1 MLLYIV
7 PFPIEKIFFGERNYI
22 MAKRCTRCGNFL
34 MDDERFCTRCGEN
47 VSNIPPEGQPTQP
60 AQGIYNAGPDN
71 SFGRNEGYS
80 SPANY
85 TNTYNNPYATPIQK
99 PSEEMSL
106 GKWVL
111 TIIVTTFFGI
121 ISLIFLFIWGFG
133 DGPESRKNYCKAMLI
148 VEVISLVLGIVLW
161 FVLMGIIGSMAGGLG
176 DYLEKYAENYQ
187 YGSAAATSLLS
198 FLGM

>member
-1 MLLYIV
+1 
-7 PFPIEKIFFGERNYI
+7 
-22 MAKRCTRCGNFL
+22 

-47 VSNIPPEGQPTQP
+47 VANIPPEGTP
-60 AQGIYNAGPDN
+60 AQSVSPAGPDN

-85 TNTYNNPYATPIQK
+85 SHPANNPYAYAQPMQNA
-99 PSEEMSL
+99 SDEMTL

-111 TIIVTTFFGI
+111 TIIVTTFLGI

-148 VEVISLVLGIVLW
+148 VEAISIVLAIIAW
-161 FVLMGIIGSMAGGLG
+161 IVIMGIIGSMAGSFS
-176 DYLEKYAENYQ
+176 DYIERYANEYQ
-187 YGSAAATSLLS
+187 YSSMAVASLLP
-198 FLGM
+198 FLGI

>member
-1 MLLYIV
+1 
-7 PFPIEKIFFGERNYI
+7 

-47 VSNIPPEGQPTQP
+47 VSNIPPEGAAAPYVN
-60 AQGIYNAGPDN
+60 AQSAQDN
-71 SFGRNEGYS
+71 SFGRNDGYV
-80 SPANY
+80 SPNTQSGTYYNQQPSPQQY
-85 TNTYNNPYATPIQK
+85 TYAQPARQA
-99 PSEEMSL
+99 SDEMTV

-148 VEVISLVLGIVLW
+148 VELISIALSIVLMIV
-161 FVLMGIIGSMAGGLG
+161 FFGIIAGGLSE
-176 DYLEKYAENYQ
+176 YLERAREYYNE
-187 YGSAAATSLLS
+187 YGQNASVMLSS
-198 FLGM
+198 FLGI

>member
-1 MLLYIV
+1 
-7 PFPIEKIFFGERNYI
+7 
-22 MAKRCTRCGNFL
+22 

-47 VSNIPPEGQPTQP
+47 VSNVPPEASSMSP
-60 AQGIYNAGPDN
+60 AGPDN

-85 TNTYNNPYATPIQK
+85 SAPASNPYTYAQPMQRAAD
-99 PSEEMSL
+99 EMTL

-148 VEVISLVLGIVLW
+148 VELISIALGIVLG
-161 FVLMGIIGSMAGGLG
+161 FIFMAMIGSMAGGLG
-176 DYLEKYAENYQ
+176 DYLERYADSYQ
-187 YGSAAATSLLS
+187 YGTAAAASIAQ

>member
-1 MLLYIV
+1 
-7 PFPIEKIFFGERNYI
+7 
-22 MAKRCTRCGNFL
+22 

-47 VSNIPPEGQPTQP
+47 VANIPPEGTP
-60 AQGIYNAGPDN
+60 AQSVSPAGPDN

-85 TNTYNNPYATPIQK
+85 SHPANNPYAYAQPMQNA
-99 PSEEMSL
+99 SDEMTL

-111 TIIVTTFFGI
+111 TIIVTTFLGI

-148 VEVISLVLGIVLW
+148 ADLIGLGV
-161 FVLMGIIGSMAGGLG
+161 GIIFSIIFFAVIGNVINNSISEYINRMRELG
-176 DYLEKYAENYQ
+176 YDYSQ
-187 YGSAAATSLLS
+187 IAAA
-198 FLGM
+198 FIG

>member
-1 MLLYIV
+1 
-7 PFPIEKIFFGERNYI
+7 

-47 VSNIPPEGQPTQP
+47 VSNVLPEGAAAPYMNAQPVQP
-60 AQGIYNAGPDN
+60 AQNSAFGANPGYTSQNAQNGAYYNQQAP
-71 SFGRNEGYS
+71 SQQYTYAQPAQSAS
-80 SPANY
+80 SGD
-85 TNTYNNPYATPIQK
+85 
-99 PSEEMSL
+99 EMSL

-148 VEVISLVLGIVLW
+148 VELISIALSIVLMIA
-161 FVLMGIIGSMAGGLG
+161 FFGIIGASLSSLGSEFEDWAREYGQYTVSM
-176 DYLEKYAENYQ
+176 
-187 YGSAAATSLLS
+187 LS
-198 FLGM
+198 TLFAR